1 MCKLCEN
8 ILNKKDKFPN
18 DNCIFADNGSFYF
31 FIDTGDSFS
40 LIREK
45 INYCPICGR
54 KLVNDG

>member
-18 DNCIFADNGSFYF
+18 DNCIFADNDSFYF
-31 FIDTGDSFS
+31 FIDIGDSFS
-40 LIREK
+40 TVSEK

-54 KLVNDG
+54 KLV

>member
-8 ILNKKDKFPN
+8 ILNKKDKFQN
-18 DNCIFADNGSFYF
+18 DNCIFADNDSFYF

-40 LIREK
+40 PASEK

-54 KLVNDG
+54 KLVE